1 MKYEKNQYSEG
12 VSFCSLI
19 IAGAFIYWGVN
30 EFRNGGSWIWPAIL
44 IVIGGSIALSQFYAV
59 TNRGKL
65 RNIVL
70 TEFQR
75 NPNATIEEICE
86 NTGIS
91 KKDVKAIILDLKAEG
106 RLLGT
111 FSTKTGQ
118 MEDIQIVSAPK
129 SLKVPTPPMP
139 STSVDDRL
147 SPTPLKSEESKH
159 KFCANCGTRVY
170 DTGAKYC
177 QYCGFEI

>member
-12 VSFCSLI
+12 ASFCSLI

-30 EFRNGGSWIWPAIL
+30 EFRDGGGWIWPAIL
-44 IVIGGSIALSQFYAV
+44 VVIGGSIALSQFYAV

-70 TEFQR
+70 TEFHR
-75 NPNATIEEICE
+75 NPNASIGEICE

-91 KKDVKAIILDLKAEG
+91 KKDVKAIILDLKANG

-111 FSTKTGQ
+111 FSAETGQ
-118 MEDIQIVSAPK
+118 MENVQIVATPKAPK
-129 SLKVPTPPMP
+129 VPETPISPVVADDKISPAP
-139 STSVDDRL
+139 SQAV
-147 SPTPLKSEESKH
+147 ESKQT
-159 KFCANCGTRVY
+159 FCANCGTRIY
-170 DTGAKYC
+170 ETGAKFC
-177 QYCGFEI
+177 QYCGFEL